1 MFTPT
6 SKEELHDAILSY
18 MNGDKSN
25 GYIHHW
31 DVSQI
36 TDMSNLFS
44 DIPMFNEPIS
54 HWNVSNVTTMA
65 NMFYGCT
72 SFNQDLSSWDVS
84 QVTDMSR
91 MFYQC
96 KNFTGLSHHK
106 KWRCISAWD
115 TRNVINMTR
124 MLEDA
129 ILFIAKIHVWDVS
142 HVVYCKDFNK
152 NCCHMRRNLPS
163 FSKEATHLEL
173 IVPLHDFYESPII
186 DSAKQMTPLTYEP
199 SISPLRFSPPH
210 QLIRS
215 TNTII
220 NANHEP
226 SPVKI
231 PSPEVNLGT
240 RRQSPIQSPEVEFLG
255 TRRQSPIQSPEVEFL
270 GTRRQSQIQSPEVE
284 FLGVRRPVSPQQSPE
299 VEYLGT
305 RRPGEWT
312 MPNFFKRTGGTRKK
326 NKKKKRKSITHR

>member
-1 MFTPT
+1 MFTPST
-6 SKEELHDAILSY
+6 KEELHAAILSY

-31 DVSQI
+31 DVSRI
-36 TDMSNLFS
+36 TDMCNLFS

-54 HWNVSNVTTMA
+54 NWNVSNVTTMA

-72 SFNQDLSSWDVS
+72 YFNQDLSSWDVS

-106 KWRCISAWD
+106 KWSCISSWD
-115 TRNVINMTR
+115 THNVINMTR
-124 MLEDA
+124 MLEGA
-129 ILFIAKIHVWDVS
+129 ILFIAKIHNWDVS

-152 NCCHMRRNLPS
+152 DCCHMRRNLPS

-173 IVPLHDFYESPII
+173 IIPLHEIVYESPII
-186 DSAKQMTPLTYEP
+186 DSATQMTPLTYEQ
-199 SISPLRFSPPH
+199 SLSPLRFSPPH

-215 TNTII
+215 SNTII
-220 NANHEP
+220 NADQP
-226 SPVKI
+226 PVQ
-231 PSPEVNLGT
+231 
-240 RRQSPIQSPEVEFLG
+240 RHQQSPM
-255 TRRQSPIQSPEVEFL
+255 
-270 GTRRQSQIQSPEVE
+270 QSQEVE
-284 FLGVRRPVSPQQSPE
+284 FLGVRRPVRPQQTPMQSSEVEFLGVRRHVRPVVIPVSTLQSPE

-305 RRPGEWT
+305 RRPESLSY
-312 MPNFFKRTGGTRKK
+312 FKRTGGTRKK
-326 NKKKKRKSITHR
+326 NKKKKRKSITYR